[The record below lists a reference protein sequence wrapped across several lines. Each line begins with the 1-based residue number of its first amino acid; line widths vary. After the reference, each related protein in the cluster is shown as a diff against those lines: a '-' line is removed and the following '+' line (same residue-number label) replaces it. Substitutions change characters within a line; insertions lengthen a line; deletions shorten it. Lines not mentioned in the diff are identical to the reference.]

1 MLTPFSVLLVLSAA
15 FMHASW
21 NALLR
26 GGADRAQSM
35 LIMNVTVGVIG
46 LAMMA
51 FAGLPSAA
59 CAVYVVASGLIHL
72 VYNAL
77 LVRMYRSG
85 DLGETY
91 PVARGSSPALVALG
105 GSLFAG
111 EWMNLI
117 GAVGIGLV
125 CTGIFMLAAARA
137 RSAKHLSGSASD
149 RALQKAIGL
158 HAMNLPAALATG
170 VSIAA
175 YTVVDGLG
183 VRASGNW
190 VAYTGGMFAFFL
202 AMPLWYLARGRR
214 AMFAVPV
221 AEVGKAASGGAI
233 SLLAYGAII
242 WAMQTSPMG
251 AVSALR
257 ETSVVFAALLGAA
270 FLGERLTGFADRGV
284 LHHRRRRGLRRLALL
299 IGIKKRPG
307 ASRGVSV
314 IVPQDESLT
323 RSILL
328 EEARELLLE
337 PRHAAAAVE
346 HLLGAAGPGRVRL
359 GVDIEVQLVARLAPG
374 RARLVFGAIGHH
386 DRNHM
391 IFRVNFGFHGRSFG
405 APAPVFNMAV
415 GTDLG
420 RSITQQAP
428 QNKPSHPRFASAGGG
443 AYLGV
448 ATAIGRIS

>member
-1 MLTPFSVLLVLSAA
+1 MLGHWIAGGACVKPPASTVDARINPALLSPFSVLLVLSAA

-59 CAVYVVASGLIHL
+59 CAVYVVASGLVHL

-77 LVRMYRSG
+77 LVLMYRSG

-117 GAVGIGLV
+117 GAAGIGLV

-137 RSAKHLSGSASD
+137 RSTNLQSGSASD
-149 RALQKAIGL
+149 RALQKAVGL

-170 VSIAA
+170 ASIAA
-175 YTVVDGLG
+175 YTVVDGIG

-190 VAYTGGMFAFFL
+190 IAYTGGVFAFFL

-214 AMFAVPV
+214 AMFAVPM
-221 AEVGKAASGGAI
+221 AEAGKAASGGAI

-251 AVSALR
+251 SVSALR

-270 FLGERLTGFADRGV
+270 FLGERLTG
-284 LHHRRRRGLRRLALL
+284 LR
-299 IGIKKRPG
+299 I
-307 ASRGVSV
+307 
-314 IVPQDESLT
+314 
-323 RSILL
+323 
-328 EEARELLLE
+328 
-337 PRHAAAAVE
+337 AACCIIAA
-346 HLLGAAGPGRVRL
+346 GAACVG
-359 GVDIEVQLVARLAPG
+359 
-374 RARLVFGAIGHH
+374 
-386 DRNHM
+386 
-391 IFRVNFGFHGRSFG
+391 GRS
-405 APAPVFNMAV
+405 
-415 GTDLG
+415 
-420 RSITQQAP
+420 
-428 QNKPSHPRFASAGGG
+428 
-443 AYLGV
+443 
-448 ATAIGRIS
+448 

>member
-1 MLTPFSVLLVLSAA
+1 MLGHWIAGRACVKPPGSTVDARINLALLSPFSVLLVLSAA

-77 LVRMYRSG
+77 LVLMYRSG

-117 GAVGIGLV
+117 GAAGIGLV

-137 RSAKHLSGSASD
+137 RSTKLQSGSASD
-149 RALQKAIGL
+149 RALQKAVGL

-170 VSIAA
+170 ASIAA
-175 YTVVDGLG
+175 YTVVDGIG

-190 VAYTGGMFAFFL
+190 IAYTGGVFAFFL

-214 AMFAVPV
+214 AMFAVPI
-221 AEVGKAASGGAI
+221 AEAGKAASGGAI

-270 FLGERLTGFADRGV
+270 FLGERLTG
-284 LHHRRRRGLRRLALL
+284 LR
-299 IGIKKRPG
+299 I
-307 ASRGVSV
+307 
-314 IVPQDESLT
+314 
-323 RSILL
+323 
-328 EEARELLLE
+328 
-337 PRHAAAAVE
+337 AACCIIAA
-346 HLLGAAGPGRVRL
+346 GAACVGWRL
-359 GVDIEVQLVARLAPG
+359 
-374 RARLVFGAIGHH
+374 
-386 DRNHM
+386 
-391 IFRVNFGFHGRSFG
+391 
-405 APAPVFNMAV
+405 
-415 GTDLG
+415 
-420 RSITQQAP
+420 
-428 QNKPSHPRFASAGGG
+428 
-443 AYLGV
+443 
-448 ATAIGRIS
+448 

>member
-26 GGADRAQSM
+26 GGADRAAVDADHERHASASSA
-35 LIMNVTVGVIG
+35 L
-46 LAMMA
+46 LMMA
-51 FAGLPSAA
+51 LAGLPSAGVRRL
-59 CAVYVVASGLIHL
+59 CRRLGLQFIC

-137 RSAKHLSGSASD
+137 RRQNSIRLAI
-149 RALQKAIGL
+149 ALR
-158 HAMNLPAALATG
+158 NPAAMIRRLATG

-190 VAYTGGMFAFFL
+190 VAYTGGVFAFFL

-214 AMFAVPV
+214 AMFAIPL
-221 AEVGKAASGGAI
+221 AEAGKAASGGAI

-270 FLGERLTGFADRGV
+270 FLGERLTGLRIAACCIIAARC
-284 LHHRRRRGLRRLALL
+284 GLRRLALL
-299 IGIKKRPG
+299 SSALSE
-307 ASRGVSV
+307 ASGVARKVTVHQRMRGFAPSRRD
-314 IVPQDESLT
+314 PDET
-323 RSILL
+323 
-328 EEARELLLE
+328 ARFRRL
-337 PRHAAAAVE
+337 PRHRRFSNGPVTRVGLSRRSRSPAACSPMPICRPIASARPWRAAARG
-346 HLLGAAGPGRVRL
+346 LG
-359 GVDIEVQLVARLAPG
+359 Q
-374 RARLVFGAIGHH
+374 
-386 DRNHM
+386 
-391 IFRVNFGFHGRSFG
+391 
-405 APAPVFNMAV
+405 
-415 GTDLG
+415 
-420 RSITQQAP
+420 
-428 QNKPSHPRFASAGGG
+428 
-443 AYLGV
+443 
-448 ATAIGRIS
+448 

>member
-51 FAGLPSAA
+51 FAGLPSGA

-77 LVRMYRSG
+77 LVLMYRSG

-105 GSLFAG
+105 GSLLAG

-117 GAVGIGLV
+117 GAAGIGLV

-137 RSAKHLSGSASD
+137 RSTKLQSGSASD
-149 RALQKAIGL
+149 RALQKAVGP

-170 VSIAA
+170 ASIAA
-175 YTVVDGLG
+175 YTVVDGIG

-190 VAYTGGMFAFFL
+190 IAYTGGVFAFFL

-214 AMFAVPV
+214 AMFAVPM
-221 AEVGKAASGGAI
+221 AEAGKAASGGAI

-270 FLGERLTGFADRGV
+270 FLGERLTG
-284 LHHRRRRGLRRLALL
+284 LR
-299 IGIKKRPG
+299 I
-307 ASRGVSV
+307 
-314 IVPQDESLT
+314 
-323 RSILL
+323 
-328 EEARELLLE
+328 
-337 PRHAAAAVE
+337 AACCIIAA
-346 HLLGAAGPGRVRL
+346 GAACVGWRL
-359 GVDIEVQLVARLAPG
+359 
-374 RARLVFGAIGHH
+374 
-386 DRNHM
+386 
-391 IFRVNFGFHGRSFG
+391 
-405 APAPVFNMAV
+405 
-415 GTDLG
+415 
-420 RSITQQAP
+420 
-428 QNKPSHPRFASAGGG
+428 
-443 AYLGV
+443 
-448 ATAIGRIS
+448 

>member
-1 MLTPFSVLLVLSAA
+1 
-15 FMHASW
+15 MHASW

-35 LIMNVTVGVIG
+35 LIMNVTIGVIG
-46 LAMMA
+46 AAMLA

-59 CAVYVVASGLIHL
+59 SAVYVVASGLIHQ

-91 PVARGSSPALVALG
+91 PVARGSSPALVSLG

-111 EWMNLI
+111 EWMNPI
-117 GAVGIGLV
+117 GAAGIGLV

-137 RSAKHLSGSASD
+137 RWAKQPSGSTSNLASD
-149 RALQKAIGL
+149 GASQKVGGL

-170 VSIAA
+170 ASIAA

-190 VAYTGGMFAFFL
+190 VAYTGGMFVFFL

-214 AMFAVPV
+214 AIFAMPL
-221 AEVGKAASGGAI
+221 AEAGKAASGGAI

-270 FLGERLTGFADRGV
+270 FLGERLTA
-284 LHHRRRRGLRRLALL
+284 LR
-299 IGIKKRPG
+299 I
-307 ASRGVSV
+307 
-314 IVPQDESLT
+314 
-323 RSILL
+323 
-328 EEARELLLE
+328 
-337 PRHAAAAVE
+337 AACCIIA
-346 HLLGAAGPGRVRL
+346 LGAAC
-359 GVDIEVQLVARLAPG
+359 
-374 RARLVFGAIGHH
+374 
-386 DRNHM
+386 
-391 IFRVNFGFHGRSFG
+391 
-405 APAPVFNMAV
+405 V
-415 GTDLG
+415 GW
-420 RSITQQAP
+420 
-428 QNKPSHPRFASAGGG
+428 RF
-443 AYLGV
+443 
-448 ATAIGRIS
+448 

>member
-1 MLTPFSVLLVLSAA
+1 LLTPFSVLLVLSAA

-111 EWMNLI
+111 EWM
-117 GAVGIGLV
+117 GPTATVGIGLV
-125 CTGIFMLAAARA
+125 CAGIFMLAAARA
-137 RSAKHLSGSASD
+137 RAASGFAS
-149 RALQKAIGL
+149 
-158 HAMNLPAALATG
+158 AMNLPAALATG

-175 YTVVDGLG
+175 YTIVDGVG

-190 VAYTGGMFAFFL
+190 VAYVGGIFAFFL
-202 AMPLWYLARGRR
+202 VMPLWYLARRR
-214 AMFAVPV
+214 FAMFVMSPV
-221 AEVGKAASGGAI
+221 EVAKAASGGLI
-233 SLLAYGAII
+233 SLAAYGAII
-242 WAMQTSPMG
+242 WAMQTGSMG

-257 ETSVVFAALLGAA
+257 ETSVLFAALLGAI
-270 FLGERLTGFADRGV
+270 FLGERLTG
-284 LHHRRRRGLRRLALL
+284 LRIA
-299 IGIKKRPG
+299 
-307 ASRGVSV
+307 ACCV
-314 IVPQDESLT
+314 I
-323 RSILL
+323 
-328 EEARELLLE
+328 
-337 PRHAAAAVE
+337 AA
-346 HLLGAAGPGRVRL
+346 GAAC
-359 GVDIEVQLVARLAPG
+359 
-374 RARLVFGAIGHH
+374 
-386 DRNHM
+386 
-391 IFRVNFGFHGRSFG
+391 
-405 APAPVFNMAV
+405 V
-415 GTDLG
+415 GW
-420 RSITQQAP
+420 
-428 QNKPSHPRFASAGGG
+428 HF
-443 AYLGV
+443 
-448 ATAIGRIS
+448 

>member
-1 MLTPFSVLLVLSAA
+1 LLTPFSVLLVLAAA

-51 FAGLPSAA
+51 FAGLPSAT
-59 CAVYVVASGLIHL
+59 CAVYVVASALIHL

-77 LVRMYRSG
+77 LVLMYRSG

-117 GAVGIGLV
+117 GAAGIGLV
-125 CTGIFMLAAARA
+125 CSGIFMLAAARA
-137 RSAKHLSGSASD
+137 RSARQLSGSASD
-149 RALQKAIGL
+149 RALQQAGGL

-170 VSIAA
+170 ASIAA
-175 YTVVDGLG
+175 YTVVDGIG

-190 VAYTGGMFAFFL
+190 VAYTGGVFAFFL
-202 AMPLWYLARGRR
+202 AMPLWYLTRGRR
-214 AMFAVPV
+214 AMFAVPL
-221 AEVGKAASGGAI
+221 AETVKAASGGAI

-257 ETSVVFAALLGAA
+257 ETSVVFAALLGAV
-270 FLGERLTGFADRGV
+270 FLGERLTG
-284 LHHRRRRGLRRLALL
+284 LR
-299 IGIKKRPG
+299 I
-307 ASRGVSV
+307 
-314 IVPQDESLT
+314 
-323 RSILL
+323 
-328 EEARELLLE
+328 
-337 PRHAAAAVE
+337 AACCIIA
-346 HLLGAAGPGRVRL
+346 LGAAG
-359 GVDIEVQLVARLAPG
+359 
-374 RARLVFGAIGHH
+374 
-386 DRNHM
+386 
-391 IFRVNFGFHGRSFG
+391 
-405 APAPVFNMAV
+405 V
-415 GTDLG
+415 GW
-420 RSITQQAP
+420 
-428 QNKPSHPRFASAGGG
+428 RF
-443 AYLGV
+443 
-448 ATAIGRIS
+448 